1 MTVINCSQKITWAKL
16 VDLAKASA
24 KSGKESTDFS
34 HEGFSFGTTDKLIVD
49 DNLIDAAAFQTAI
62 NGLDSAAEGRL
73 NDLIS
78 LRDLRDKKLTETE
91 WVDTKYTELGQTIP
105 NDWKTYRQALR
116 DFPASVS
123 DPANPTWPTKP

>member
-1 MTVINCSQKITWAKL
+1 MTVINCSQKITWEKL

-34 HEGFSFGTTDKLIVD
+34 HEGFSFGATDKLIVD
-49 DNLIDAAAFQTAI
+49 YNLIDAAAFQTAI

-78 LRDLRDKKLTETE
+78 LRDLRDKKLIETD
-91 WVDTKYTELGQTIP
+91 WVVTKYTELGQTIP